1 MRMTRVYLTAPQQE
15 ITARF
20 TNELMDKGV
29 PDDRIHL
36 YSSSPQ
42 RHPDLPV
49 AIERYQ
55 TPNEAMAYGGVIG
68 TLLGSLVGL
77 PLLGLGT
84 LGIAPLLVVM
94 VAFGIGGAVVRLWMG
109 SGPAGELYRLDD
121 ALKRGET
128 VLVLELDDRE
138 LEQVE
143 QSVKQRHP
151 ELSMMS
157 TDAEEA

>member
-1 MRMTRVYLTAPQQE
+1 MTRVFLTAPQQE

-20 TNELMDKGV
+20 TNELIDRGV
-29 PDDRIHL
+29 PDERIHV
-36 YSSSPQ
+36 YSSSLQ
-42 RHPDLPV
+42 QHPDLPV
-49 AIERYQ
+49 EIARYR
-55 TPNEAMAYGGVIG
+55 TPNEAMTCGGAIG
-68 TLLGSLVGL
+68 TLLGALVGL
-77 PLLGLGT
+77 PLLGLGA

-94 VAFGIGGAVVRLWMG
+94 VAFGIGGAVIRLWMD

-143 QSVKQRHP
+143 QIGKHRHP